1 MVKEPKQE
9 TGQLAT
15 VSVVASTPGLEGQRE
30 AVVFAGRGPGYHGGE
45 VPGRDSAKQ
54 TRGC

>member
-30 AVVFAGRGPGYHGGE
+30 AVVFAGHGPGYHGGE